1 MSKSPFELFHLGL
14 SSNSFSMIST
24 LSDAEFINYFA
35 GVFKQF
41 GTIDENKCSITLS
54 DEGIINKA
62 NSILGIPCFMN
73 VENDKYT
80 LEYTKS
86 NAIDLV
92 DTLFKGESKLNHFP
106 ELKIYKGCIPICRF
120 IKTRDNA
127 IEPSKS
133 RDSDVGYD
141 LTIIAVKKVIN
152 KKTVLYT
159 TGICIDIDHGY
170 YTEIVPRSSIIKSGY
185 MLANSIGII
194 ENSYRGELMIALTK
208 IDEDSPDIELP
219 FKCCQLIIRKQ
230 HYAIF
235 REEEVLDKSL
245 RNDGGF
251 GSTGR

>member
-41 GTIDENKCSITLS
+41 GTIGENKCSITLS

-73 VENDKYT
+73 IENDKYT

-86 NAIDLV
+86 NAIDLI

-120 IKTRDNA
+120 IKTCDNS

-235 REEEVLDKSL
+235 REVEVLDKSL